1 MVIIAQRV
9 TDAERLERIKRVFPD
24 EKEAQDILAY
34 DKAVEAGEKTES
46 QSETAPVA
54 DNSVLV
60 LRLTGSLSERANDD
74 VLASMFG
81 DRIPKLGLA
90 TMTEAIRQ
98 AKESDKVKGIYI
110 EAGAFAPDSYAS
122 LAAIRR
128 ELEEFRKAG
137 KWIVAYGDS
146 YTQGAYYLASVAD
159 KVYLNPQGQV
169 DWHGLGSEPVF
180 VKDLLAKLN
189 VRMQVAK
196 VGTYKSATE
205 MFTGEKMS
213 DADRQQTTAYLTGIW
228 QNVVSAVG
236 KSRSLTAQQLNAY
249 ADSLVSLAAPQDYVR
264 MRMVDGL
271 LYTDQVRQA
280 VKKKMGLSPDDEI
293 PQVSMSDL
301 LAAGPE
307 DKKGDEIAIYYAVGD
322 IVDGV
327 VAMPSRESVI
337 DAQKVCADLQDLAKD
352 KEVKAVVLRVNSP
365 GGSAY
370 ASEQIWHQVM
380 ELKKVK
386 PVVVSMGSYAA
397 SGGYYISCPANWIV
411 AEPNTLT
418 GSIGIFGMFPDVS
431 GLLREK
437 LGLKFDEVK
446 TNKYA
451 LFGTRSRP
459 FTADELSHLESYID
473 RGYKL
478 FRQRVADGRRLK
490 VDQVDQVAQG
500 HVWLGQDALRV
511 GLVDQL
517 GGVEVALR
525 KAAQLAKLTQWH
537 STAYPVLPDYLS
549 QLLDLPGAARGNY
562 LDEQVRQSLGAY
574 YEPFALIRDL
584 QAQNPLQARLP
595 FEPNIH

>member
-1 MVIIAQRV
+1 MKDFFKNVLATAVGVLLVGFITGFFMVVSLVGMA
-9 TDAERLERIKRVFPD
+9 L
-24 EKEAQDILAY
+24 
-34 DKAVEAGEKTES
+34 S
-46 QSETAPVA
+46 QSKTAPVA

-74 VLASMFG
+74 MLASLFG

-137 KWIVAYGDS
+137 KWIIAYGDS

-280 VKKKMGLSPDDEI
+280 VKKKLGLSPDDEI

-307 DKKGDEIAIYYAVGD
+307 DKKGDEIAVYYAVGD

-352 KEVKAVVLRVNSP
+352 KDVKAVVLRVNSP

-490 VDQVDQVAQG
+490 VDQVEQVAQG
-500 HVWLGQDALRV
+500 HVWLGQDALKI

-537 STAYPVLPDYLS
+537 SSAYPVLPDYLS

-562 LDEQVRQSLGAY
+562 LDEQMRQSLGAY

>member
-1 MVIIAQRV
+1 MKDFFKNVLATAVGVLLVGFITGFFMVVSLVGMA
-9 TDAERLERIKRVFPD
+9 L
-24 EKEAQDILAY
+24 
-34 DKAVEAGEKTES
+34 S

-74 VLASMFG
+74 VLASLFG

-189 VRMQVAK
+189 VRIQVAK

-352 KEVKAVVLRVNSP
+352 KDVKAVVLRVNSP

-386 PVVVSMGSYAA
+386 PVVVSMSSYAA

-490 VDQVDQVAQG
+490 VDQVEQVAQG
-500 HVWLGQDALRV
+500 HVWLGQDALRI

-537 STAYPVLPDYLS
+537 SSAYPVLPDYLS

-562 LDEQVRQSLGAY
+562 LDEQMRQSLGAY

-584 QAQNPLQARLP
+584 QAQNPVQARLP

>member
-1 MVIIAQRV
+1 MKDFFKNVLATAVGVLLVGFITGFFMVVSLVGMA
-9 TDAERLERIKRVFPD
+9 L
-24 EKEAQDILAY
+24 
-34 DKAVEAGEKTES
+34 S

-74 VLASMFG
+74 MLASLFG

-159 KVYLNPQGQV
+159 KIYLNPQGQV
-169 DWHGLGSEPVF
+169 DWHGLGFEPVF

-271 LYTDQVRQA
+271 LYTDQVRQT
-280 VKKKMGLSPDDEI
+280 VKKKLGLSPDDEI

-307 DKKGDEIAIYYAVGD
+307 DKKGDEIAVYYAVGD

-352 KEVKAVVLRVNSP
+352 KDVKAVVLRVNSP

-459 FTADELSHLESYID
+459 FTGDELSHLESYID

-490 VDQVDQVAQG
+490 VDQVEQVAQG
-500 HVWLGQDALRV
+500 HVWLGQDALRI

-537 STAYPVLPDYLS
+537 SSAYPVLPDYLS

-562 LDEQVRQSLGAY
+562 LDEQMRQSLGAY

>member
-1 MVIIAQRV
+1 MKDFFKNVLATAVGVLLVGFITGFFMVVSLVGMA
-9 TDAERLERIKRVFPD
+9 L
-24 EKEAQDILAY
+24 
-34 DKAVEAGEKTES
+34 S

-74 VLASMFG
+74 VLASLFG

-249 ADSLVSLAAPQDYVR
+249 ADSLVSLAALQDYVR

-352 KEVKAVVLRVNSP
+352 KDVKAVVLRVNSP

-490 VDQVDQVAQG
+490 VDQVEQVAQG
-500 HVWLGQDALRV
+500 HVWLGQDALRI

-537 STAYPVLPDYLS
+537 SSAYPVLPDYLS

-562 LDEQVRQSLGAY
+562 LDEQMRQSLGAY

-584 QAQNPLQARLP
+584 QAQNPVQARLP

>member
-1 MVIIAQRV
+1 MKDFFKNVLATAVGVLLVGFITGFFMVVSLVGMA
-9 TDAERLERIKRVFPD
+9 L
-24 EKEAQDILAY
+24 
-34 DKAVEAGEKTES
+34 S

-74 VLASMFG
+74 VLASLFG

-352 KEVKAVVLRVNSP
+352 KDVKAVVLRVNSP

-418 GSIGIFGMFPDVS
+418 GSIGIFGMFPDVT

-490 VDQVDQVAQG
+490 VDQVEQVAQG
-500 HVWLGQDALRV
+500 HVWLGQDALKI

-537 STAYPVLPDYLS
+537 SSAYPVLPDYLS

-562 LDEQVRQSLGAY
+562 LDEQMRQSLGAY

>member
-1 MVIIAQRV
+1 MKDFFKNVLATAVGVLLVGFITGFFMVVSLVGMA
-9 TDAERLERIKRVFPD
+9 L
-24 EKEAQDILAY
+24 
-34 DKAVEAGEKTES
+34 S

-74 VLASMFG
+74 MLASLFG

-122 LAAIRR
+122 LAVIRR

-137 KWIVAYGDS
+137 KWIIAYGDS

-301 LAAGPE
+301 QAAGPE

-352 KEVKAVVLRVNSP
+352 KDVKAVVLRVNSP

-490 VDQVDQVAQG
+490 VDQVEQVAQG
-500 HVWLGQDALRV
+500 HVWLGQDALRI

-537 STAYPVLPDYLS
+537 SSAYPVLPDYLS

-562 LDEQVRQSLGAY
+562 LDEQMRQSLGAY

-584 QAQNPLQARLP
+584 QAQNPVQARLP

>member
-1 MVIIAQRV
+1 MKDFFKNVLATAVGVLLVGFITGFFMVVSLVGMA
-9 TDAERLERIKRVFPD
+9 L
-24 EKEAQDILAY
+24 
-34 DKAVEAGEKTES
+34 S

-74 VLASMFG
+74 VLASLFG

-352 KEVKAVVLRVNSP
+352 KDVKAVVLRVNSP

-490 VDQVDQVAQG
+490 VDQVEQVAQG
-500 HVWLGQDALRV
+500 RVWLGQDALRV

-595 FEPNIH
+595 FEPNIHEPL

>member
-1 MVIIAQRV
+1 MKDFFKNVLATAVGVLLVGFIMGFFMVVSLVGMA
-9 TDAERLERIKRVFPD
+9 L
-24 EKEAQDILAY
+24 
-34 DKAVEAGEKTES
+34 S

-74 VLASMFG
+74 VLASLFG

-137 KWIVAYGDS
+137 KWIIAYGDS

-352 KEVKAVVLRVNSP
+352 KDVKAVVLRVNSP

-490 VDQVDQVAQG
+490 VDQVEQVAQG
-500 HVWLGQDALRV
+500 HVGLGQDALRV

-562 LDEQVRQSLGAY
+562 LDEQMQQSLGAY

-584 QAQNPLQARLP
+584 QMQNPVQARLP

>member
-1 MVIIAQRV
+1 MKDFFKNVLATAVGVLLVGFITGFFMVVSLVGMA
-9 TDAERLERIKRVFPD
+9 L
-24 EKEAQDILAY
+24 
-34 DKAVEAGEKTES
+34 S

-74 VLASMFG
+74 VLASLFG

-249 ADSLVSLAAPQDYVR
+249 ADSLVSLAVPQDYVR

-352 KEVKAVVLRVNSP
+352 KDVKAVVLRVNSP

-490 VDQVDQVAQG
+490 VDQVEQVAQG
-500 HVWLGQDALRV
+500 HVWLGQDALRI

-537 STAYPVLPDYLS
+537 SSAYPVLPDYLS

-562 LDEQVRQSLGAY
+562 LDEQMRQSLGAY

-584 QAQNPLQARLP
+584 QAQNPVQARLP

>member
-1 MVIIAQRV
+1 MKDFFKNVLATAVGVLLVGFITCFFMVVSLVGMA
-9 TDAERLERIKRVFPD
+9 L
-24 EKEAQDILAY
+24 
-34 DKAVEAGEKTES
+34 S

-74 VLASMFG
+74 VLASLFG

-352 KEVKAVVLRVNSP
+352 KDVKAVVLRVNSP

-490 VDQVDQVAQG
+490 VDQVEQVAQG
-500 HVWLGQDALRV
+500 HVWLGQDALRI

-537 STAYPVLPDYLS
+537 SSAYPVLPDYLS

-562 LDEQVRQSLGAY
+562 LDEQMRQSLGAY

-584 QAQNPLQARLP
+584 QAQNPVQARLP

>member
-1 MVIIAQRV
+1 MKDFFKNVLATAVGVLLVGFITGFFMVVSLVGMA
-9 TDAERLERIKRVFPD
+9 L
-24 EKEAQDILAY
+24 
-34 DKAVEAGEKTES
+34 S

-74 VLASMFG
+74 VLASLFG

-307 DKKGDEIAIYYAVGD
+307 DKKGDEIAVYYAVGD

-352 KEVKAVVLRVNSP
+352 KDVKAVVLRVNSP

-418 GSIGIFGMFPDVS
+418 GSIGIFGMIPDVS

-490 VDQVDQVAQG
+490 VDQVEQVAQG

-562 LDEQVRQSLGAY
+562 LDEQMRQSLGAY

-584 QAQNPLQARLP
+584 QAQNPVQARLP

>member
-1 MVIIAQRV
+1 MKDFFKNVLATAVGVLLVGFITGFFMVVSLVGMA
-9 TDAERLERIKRVFPD
+9 L
-24 EKEAQDILAY
+24 
-34 DKAVEAGEKTES
+34 S

-74 VLASMFG
+74 VLASLFG

-307 DKKGDEIAIYYAVGD
+307 DKKGDEIAVYYAVGD

-352 KEVKAVVLRVNSP
+352 KDVKAVVLRVNSP

-490 VDQVDQVAQG
+490 VDQVEQVAQG

-562 LDEQVRQSLGAY
+562 LDEQMRQSLGAY

-584 QAQNPLQARLP
+584 QAQNPVQARLP
-595 FEPNIH
+595 FEPNIR

>member
-1 MVIIAQRV
+1 MKDFFKNVLATAVGVLLVGFITGFFMVVSLVGMA
-9 TDAERLERIKRVFPD
+9 L
-24 EKEAQDILAY
+24 
-34 DKAVEAGEKTES
+34 S

-159 KVYLNPQGQV
+159 KIYLNPQGQV

-352 KEVKAVVLRVNSP
+352 KDVKAVVLRVNSP

-397 SGGYYISCPANWIV
+397 SGGYYISCLANWIV

-490 VDQVDQVAQG
+490 VDQVEQVAQG
-500 HVWLGQDALRV
+500 HVWLGQDALKI

-525 KAAQLAKLTQWH
+525 KAAQLAKLIQWH
-537 STAYPVLPDYLS
+537 SAAYPVLPDYLS

-562 LDEQVRQSLGAY
+562 LDEQMRQSLGAY

>member
-1 MVIIAQRV
+1 MKDFFKNVLATAVGVLLVGFITGFFMVVSLVGMA
-9 TDAERLERIKRVFPD
+9 L
-24 EKEAQDILAY
+24 
-34 DKAVEAGEKTES
+34 S

-74 VLASMFG
+74 VLASLFG

-352 KEVKAVVLRVNSP
+352 KDVKAVVLRVNSP

-411 AEPNTLT
+411 TEPNTLT

-490 VDQVDQVAQG
+490 VDQVEQVAQG
-500 HVWLGQDALRV
+500 HVWLGQDALRI

-537 STAYPVLPDYLS
+537 SSAYPVLPDYLS

-562 LDEQVRQSLGAY
+562 LDEQMRQSLGAY

-584 QAQNPLQARLP
+584 QAQNPVQARLP

>member
-1 MVIIAQRV
+1 MKDFFKNVLATAVGVLLVGFITGFFMVVSLVGMA
-9 TDAERLERIKRVFPD
+9 L
-24 EKEAQDILAY
+24 
-34 DKAVEAGEKTES
+34 S

-327 VAMPSRESVI
+327 VAMPSRESMI

-352 KEVKAVVLRVNSP
+352 KDVKAVVLRVNSP

-490 VDQVDQVAQG
+490 VDQVEQVAQG
-500 HVWLGQDALRV
+500 HVWLGQDALRI

-537 STAYPVLPDYLS
+537 SSAYPVLPDYLS

-562 LDEQVRQSLGAY
+562 LDEQMRQSLGAY

-584 QAQNPLQARLP
+584 QAQNPVQARLP

>member
-1 MVIIAQRV
+1 MKDFFKNVLATAVGVLLVGFITGFFMVVSLVGMA
-9 TDAERLERIKRVFPD
+9 L
-24 EKEAQDILAY
+24 
-34 DKAVEAGEKTES
+34 S

-74 VLASMFG
+74 VLASLFG

-137 KWIVAYGDS
+137 KWIIAYGDS

-271 LYTDQVRQA
+271 LYTDQVRQT
-280 VKKKMGLSPDDEI
+280 VKKKLGLSPDDEI

-352 KEVKAVVLRVNSP
+352 KDVKAVVLRVNSP

-397 SGGYYISCPANWIV
+397 SGGYYISCPANLIV

-490 VDQVDQVAQG
+490 VDQVEQVAQG

-562 LDEQVRQSLGAY
+562 LDEQMRQSLGAY

-584 QAQNPLQARLP
+584 QMQNPVQARLP

>member
-1 MVIIAQRV
+1 MKDFFKNVLATAVGVLLVGFITGFFMVVSLVGMA
-9 TDAERLERIKRVFPD
+9 L
-24 EKEAQDILAY
+24 
-34 DKAVEAGEKTES
+34 S

-74 VLASMFG
+74 MLASLFG

-159 KVYLNPQGQV
+159 KIYLNPQGQV

-249 ADSLVSLAAPQDYVR
+249 ADSLVSLAAPQNYVR

-280 VKKKMGLSPDDEI
+280 VKKKLGLSPDDEI

-352 KEVKAVVLRVNSP
+352 KDVKAVVLRVNSP

-490 VDQVDQVAQG
+490 VDQVEQVAQG

-562 LDEQVRQSLGAY
+562 LDEQMRQSLGAY

-595 FEPNIH
+595 FEPNTH

>member
-1 MVIIAQRV
+1 MKDFFKNVLATAVGVLLVGFITGFFMVVSLVGMA
-9 TDAERLERIKRVFPD
+9 L
-24 EKEAQDILAY
+24 
-34 DKAVEAGEKTES
+34 S

-74 VLASMFG
+74 VLASLFG

-137 KWIVAYGDS
+137 KWIIAYGDS

-271 LYTDQVRQA
+271 LYTDQVRQT
-280 VKKKMGLSPDDEI
+280 VKKKLGLSPDDEI

-352 KEVKAVVLRVNSP
+352 KDVKAVVLRVNSP

-411 AEPNTLT
+411 GEPNTLT

-490 VDQVDQVAQG
+490 VDQVEQVAQG
-500 HVWLGQDALRV
+500 HVWLGQDALRI

-537 STAYPVLPDYLS
+537 SSAYPVLPDYLS

-562 LDEQVRQSLGAY
+562 LDEQMRQSLVAY

-584 QAQNPLQARLP
+584 QAQNPVQARLP

>member
-1 MVIIAQRV
+1 MKDFFKNVLATAVGVLLVGFITGFFMVVSLVGMA
-9 TDAERLERIKRVFPD
+9 L
-24 EKEAQDILAY
+24 
-34 DKAVEAGEKTES
+34 S

-74 VLASMFG
+74 VLASLFG

-137 KWIVAYGDS
+137 KWIIAYGDS
-146 YTQGAYYLASVAD
+146 YTQGAYYLASMAD

-352 KEVKAVVLRVNSP
+352 KDVKAVVLRVNSP

-490 VDQVDQVAQG
+490 VDQVEQVAQG
-500 HVWLGQDALRV
+500 HVWLGQDALKI

-537 STAYPVLPDYLS
+537 SSAYPVLPDYLS

-562 LDEQVRQSLGAY
+562 LDEQMRQSLGAY

>member
-1 MVIIAQRV
+1 
-9 TDAERLERIKRVFPD
+9 
-24 EKEAQDILAY
+24 
-34 DKAVEAGEKTES
+34 
-46 QSETAPVA
+46 
-54 DNSVLV
+54 
-60 LRLTGSLSERANDD
+60 
-74 VLASMFG
+74 
-81 DRIPKLGLA
+81 
-90 TMTEAIRQ
+90 
-98 AKESDKVKGIYI
+98 
-110 EAGAFAPDSYAS
+110 
-122 LAAIRR
+122 
-128 ELEEFRKAG
+128 
-137 KWIVAYGDS
+137 
-146 YTQGAYYLASVAD
+146 
-159 KVYLNPQGQV
+159 
-169 DWHGLGSEPVF
+169 
-180 VKDLLAKLN
+180 
-189 VRMQVAK
+189 
-196 VGTYKSATE
+196 
-205 MFTGEKMS
+205 
-213 DADRQQTTAYLTGIW
+213 
-228 QNVVSAVG
+228 
-236 KSRSLTAQQLNAY
+236 
-249 ADSLVSLAAPQDYVR
+249 
-264 MRMVDGL
+264 
-271 LYTDQVRQA
+271 
-280 VKKKMGLSPDDEI
+280 MGLSPDDEI

-352 KEVKAVVLRVNSP
+352 KDVKAVVLRVNSP

-418 GSIGIFGMFPDVS
+418 GSIGVFGMFPDVS

-490 VDQVDQVAQG
+490 VDQVEQVAQG

-562 LDEQVRQSLGAY
+562 LDEQMRQSLGAY

-584 QAQNPLQARLP
+584 QMQNPVQARLP

>member
-1 MVIIAQRV
+1 MKDFFKNVLATAVGVLLVGFITGFFMVVSLVGMA
-9 TDAERLERIKRVFPD
+9 L
-24 EKEAQDILAY
+24 
-34 DKAVEAGEKTES
+34 S

-159 KVYLNPQGQV
+159 KIYLNPQGQV

-352 KEVKAVVLRVNSP
+352 KDVKAVVLRVNSP

-397 SGGYYISCPANWIV
+397 SGGYYISCLANWIV

-490 VDQVDQVAQG
+490 VDQVEQVAQG
-500 HVWLGQDALRV
+500 HVWLGQDALKI

-525 KAAQLAKLTQWH
+525 KAAQLAKLRQWH
-537 STAYPVLPDYLS
+537 SAAYPVLPDYLS

-562 LDEQVRQSLGAY
+562 LDEQMRQSLGAY

>member
-1 MVIIAQRV
+1 MKDFFKNVLATAVGVLLVGFITGFFMVVSLVGMA
-9 TDAERLERIKRVFPD
+9 L
-24 EKEAQDILAY
+24 
-34 DKAVEAGEKTES
+34 S

-307 DKKGDEIAIYYAVGD
+307 DKKGDEIAVYYAVGD

-337 DAQKVCADLQDLAKD
+337 DAQKVCADLQNLAKD
-352 KEVKAVVLRVNSP
+352 KDVKAVVLRVNSP

-490 VDQVDQVAQG
+490 VDQVEQVAQG
-500 HVWLGQDALRV
+500 HVWLGQDALRI

-537 STAYPVLPDYLS
+537 SSAYPVLPDYLS

-562 LDEQVRQSLGAY
+562 LDEQMRQSLGAY

-584 QAQNPLQARLP
+584 QAQNPVQARLP

>member
-1 MVIIAQRV
+1 MKDFFKNVLATAVGVLLVGFITGFFMVVSLVGMA
-9 TDAERLERIKRVFPD
+9 L
-24 EKEAQDILAY
+24 
-34 DKAVEAGEKTES
+34 S

-74 VLASMFG
+74 MLASLFG

-137 KWIVAYGDS
+137 KWIIAYGDS

-213 DADRQQTTAYLTGIW
+213 DADRQQTTAYLMGIW

-352 KEVKAVVLRVNSP
+352 KDVKAVVLRVNSP

-490 VDQVDQVAQG
+490 VDQVEQVAQG
-500 HVWLGQDALRV
+500 HVWLGQDALRI

-537 STAYPVLPDYLS
+537 SSAYPVLPDYLS

-562 LDEQVRQSLGAY
+562 LDEQMRQSLGAY

-584 QAQNPLQARLP
+584 QAQNPVQARLP

>member
-1 MVIIAQRV
+1 MKDFFKNVLATAVGVLLVGFITGFFMVVSLVGMA
-9 TDAERLERIKRVFPD
+9 L
-24 EKEAQDILAY
+24 
-34 DKAVEAGEKTES
+34 S

-327 VAMPSRESVI
+327 VAMPSRDSVI

-352 KEVKAVVLRVNSP
+352 KDVKAVVLRVNSP

-490 VDQVDQVAQG
+490 VDQVEQVAQG

>member
-1 MVIIAQRV
+1 MKDFFKNVLATAVGVLLVGFITGFFMVVSLVGMA
-9 TDAERLERIKRVFPD
+9 L
-24 EKEAQDILAY
+24 
-34 DKAVEAGEKTES
+34 S

-137 KWIVAYGDS
+137 KWIIAYGDS

-213 DADRQQTTAYLTGIW
+213 DADRQQTTAYLMGIW

-352 KEVKAVVLRVNSP
+352 KDVKAVVLRVNSP

-490 VDQVDQVAQG
+490 VDQVEQVAQG
-500 HVWLGQDALRV
+500 HVWLGQDALKI

-537 STAYPVLPDYLS
+537 STPYPVLPDYLS

-562 LDEQVRQSLGAY
+562 LDEQMRQSLGAY

-584 QAQNPLQARLP
+584 RTQNPVQARLP

>member
-1 MVIIAQRV
+1 MKDFFKNVLATAVGVLLVGFITGFFMVVSLVGMA
-9 TDAERLERIKRVFPD
+9 L
-24 EKEAQDILAY
+24 
-34 DKAVEAGEKTES
+34 S

-74 VLASMFG
+74 VLASLFG

-137 KWIVAYGDS
+137 KWIIAYGDS

-236 KSRSLTAQQLNAY
+236 KSRSLTAQQLNGY

-352 KEVKAVVLRVNSP
+352 KDVKAVVLRVNSP

-490 VDQVDQVAQG
+490 VDQVEQVAQG
-500 HVWLGQDALRV
+500 HVWLGQDALRI

-537 STAYPVLPDYLS
+537 SSAYPVLPDYLS

-562 LDEQVRQSLGAY
+562 LDEQMRQSLGAY

-584 QAQNPLQARLP
+584 QAQNPVQARLP

>member
-1 MVIIAQRV
+1 MKDFFKNVLATAVGVLLVGFITGFFMVVSLVGMA
-9 TDAERLERIKRVFPD
+9 L
-24 EKEAQDILAY
+24 
-34 DKAVEAGEKTES
+34 S

-54 DNSVLV
+54 DKSVLV

-74 VLASMFG
+74 MLASLFG

-159 KVYLNPQGQV
+159 KIYLNPQGQV

-271 LYTDQVRQA
+271 LYTDQVRQT
-280 VKKKMGLSPDDEI
+280 VKKKLGLSPDDEI

-352 KEVKAVVLRVNSP
+352 KDVKAVVLRVNSP

-490 VDQVDQVAQG
+490 VDQVEQVAQG

>member
-1 MVIIAQRV
+1 MKDFFKNVLATAVGVLLVGFITGFFMVVSLVGMA
-9 TDAERLERIKRVFPD
+9 L
-24 EKEAQDILAY
+24 
-34 DKAVEAGEKTES
+34 S

-74 VLASMFG
+74 VLASLFG

-280 VKKKMGLSPDDEI
+280 VKKKLGLSPDDEI

-352 KEVKAVVLRVNSP
+352 KDVKVVVLRVNSP

-490 VDQVDQVAQG
+490 VDQVEQVAQG
-500 HVWLGQDALRV
+500 HVWLGQDALRI

-537 STAYPVLPDYLS
+537 SSAYPVLPDYLS

-562 LDEQVRQSLGAY
+562 LDEQMRQSLGAY

-584 QAQNPLQARLP
+584 QAQNPVQARLP

>member
-1 MVIIAQRV
+1 MKDFFKNVLATAVGVLLVGFITGFFMVVSLVGMA
-9 TDAERLERIKRVFPD
+9 L
-24 EKEAQDILAY
+24 
-34 DKAVEAGEKTES
+34 S

-137 KWIVAYGDS
+137 KWIIAYGDS

-352 KEVKAVVLRVNSP
+352 KDVKAVVLRVNSP

-490 VDQVDQVAQG
+490 VDQVEQVAQG

-562 LDEQVRQSLGAY
+562 LDEQMRQSLGAY

>member
-1 MVIIAQRV
+1 MKDFFKNVLATAVGVLLVGFITGFFMVVSLVGMA
-9 TDAERLERIKRVFPD
+9 L
-24 EKEAQDILAY
+24 
-34 DKAVEAGEKTES
+34 S

-74 VLASMFG
+74 MLASMFG

-128 ELEEFRKAG
+128 ELEDFRKAG

-159 KVYLNPQGQV
+159 KIYLNPQGQV

-352 KEVKAVVLRVNSP
+352 KDVKAVVLRVNSP

-490 VDQVDQVAQG
+490 VDQVEQVAQG
-500 HVWLGQDALRV
+500 HVWLGQDALKI

-537 STAYPVLPDYLS
+537 SSAYPVLPDYLS

-562 LDEQVRQSLGAY
+562 LDEQMRQSLGAY

>member
-1 MVIIAQRV
+1 MKDFFKNVLATAVGVLLVGFITGFFMVVSLVGMA
-9 TDAERLERIKRVFPD
+9 L
-24 EKEAQDILAY
+24 
-34 DKAVEAGEKTES
+34 S

-74 VLASMFG
+74 VLASLFG

-352 KEVKAVVLRVNSP
+352 KDVKAVVLRVNSP

-490 VDQVDQVAQG
+490 VDQVEQVAQG

-537 STAYPVLPDYLS
+537 STVYPVLPDYLS

-562 LDEQVRQSLGAY
+562 LDEQMRQSLGAY

>member
-1 MVIIAQRV
+1 MKDFFKNVLATAVGVLLVGFITSFFMVVSLVGMA
-9 TDAERLERIKRVFPD
+9 L
-24 EKEAQDILAY
+24 
-34 DKAVEAGEKTES
+34 S

-74 VLASMFG
+74 MLASLFG

-128 ELEEFRKAG
+128 ELEEFRKTG
-137 KWIVAYGDS
+137 KWIIAYGDS

-271 LYTDQVRQA
+271 LYTDQVRQT

-307 DKKGDEIAIYYAVGD
+307 DKKGDEIAVYYAVGD

-352 KEVKAVVLRVNSP
+352 KDVKAVVLRVNSP

-490 VDQVDQVAQG
+490 VDQVEQVAQG
-500 HVWLGQDALRV
+500 HVWLGQDALKI

-537 STAYPVLPDYLS
+537 SSAYPVLPDYLS

-562 LDEQVRQSLGAY
+562 LDEQMRQSLGAY

>member
-1 MVIIAQRV
+1 MKDFFKNVLATAVGVLLVGFITGFFMVVSLVGMA
-9 TDAERLERIKRVFPD
+9 L
-24 EKEAQDILAY
+24 
-34 DKAVEAGEKTES
+34 S

-74 VLASMFG
+74 VLASLFG

-128 ELEEFRKAG
+128 ELEEFRKAR

-352 KEVKAVVLRVNSP
+352 KDVKAVVLRVNSP

-490 VDQVDQVAQG
+490 VDQVEQVAQG
-500 HVWLGQDALRV
+500 HVWLGQDALRI

-537 STAYPVLPDYLS
+537 SSAYPVLPDYLS

-562 LDEQVRQSLGAY
+562 LDEQMRQSLGAY

-584 QAQNPLQARLP
+584 QAQNPVQARLP

>member
-1 MVIIAQRV
+1 MKDFFKNVLATAVGVLLVGFITGFFMVVSLVGMA
-9 TDAERLERIKRVFPD
+9 L
-24 EKEAQDILAY
+24 
-34 DKAVEAGEKTES
+34 S

-74 VLASMFG
+74 MLASLFG

-137 KWIVAYGDS
+137 KWIIAYGDS

-301 LAAGPE
+301 QAAGPE

-352 KEVKAVVLRVNSP
+352 KDVKAVVLRVNSP

-490 VDQVDQVAQG
+490 VDQVEQVAQG
-500 HVWLGQDALRV
+500 HVWLGQDALRI

-537 STAYPVLPDYLS
+537 SSAYPVLPDYLS

-562 LDEQVRQSLGAY
+562 LDEQMRQSLGAY

-584 QAQNPLQARLP
+584 QAQNPVQARLP

>member
-1 MVIIAQRV
+1 MKDFFKNVLATAVGVLLVGFITGFFMVVSLVGMA
-9 TDAERLERIKRVFPD
+9 L
-24 EKEAQDILAY
+24 
-34 DKAVEAGEKTES
+34 S

-74 VLASMFG
+74 VLASLFG

-352 KEVKAVVLRVNSP
+352 KDVKAVVLRVNSP

-490 VDQVDQVAQG
+490 VDQVEQVAQG
-500 HVWLGQDALRV
+500 HVWLGQDALRI

-537 STAYPVLPDYLS
+537 SSAYPVLPDYLS

-562 LDEQVRQSLGAY
+562 LDEQMRQSLGAY

-584 QAQNPLQARLP
+584 QAQNPVQARLP
-595 FEPNIH
+595 FEPKIH

>member
-1 MVIIAQRV
+1 MKDFFKNVLATAVGVLLVGFITGFFMVVSLVGMA
-9 TDAERLERIKRVFPD
+9 L
-24 EKEAQDILAY
+24 
-34 DKAVEAGEKTES
+34 S

-60 LRLTGSLSERANDD
+60 LRFTGSLSERANDD

-352 KEVKAVVLRVNSP
+352 KDVKAVVLRVNSP

-490 VDQVDQVAQG
+490 VDQVEQVAQG

>member
-1 MVIIAQRV
+1 MKDFFKNVLATAVGVLLVGFITGFFMVVSLVGMA
-9 TDAERLERIKRVFPD
+9 L
-24 EKEAQDILAY
+24 
-34 DKAVEAGEKTES
+34 S

-74 VLASMFG
+74 MLASLFG

-137 KWIVAYGDS
+137 KWIIAYGDS

-280 VKKKMGLSPDDEI
+280 VKKKLGLSPDDEI

-307 DKKGDEIAIYYAVGD
+307 DKKGDEVAVYYAVGD

-352 KEVKAVVLRVNSP
+352 KDVKAVVLRVNSP

-490 VDQVDQVAQG
+490 VDQVEQVAQG
-500 HVWLGQDALRV
+500 HVWLGQDALKI

-537 STAYPVLPDYLS
+537 SSAYPVLPDYLS

-562 LDEQVRQSLGAY
+562 LDEQMRQSLGAY

>member
-1 MVIIAQRV
+1 MKDFFKNVLATAVGVLLVGFITGFFMVVSLVGMA
-9 TDAERLERIKRVFPD
+9 L
-24 EKEAQDILAY
+24 
-34 DKAVEAGEKTES
+34 S

-74 VLASMFG
+74 MLASLFG

-137 KWIVAYGDS
+137 KWIIAYGDS

-264 MRMVDGL
+264 MRMVDEL
-271 LYTDQVRQA
+271 LYTDQVRQT
-280 VKKKMGLSPDDEI
+280 VKKKLGLSPDDEI

-352 KEVKAVVLRVNSP
+352 KDVKAVVLRVNSP

-437 LGLKFDEVK
+437 LGMKFDEVK

-490 VDQVDQVAQG
+490 VDQVEQVAQG
-500 HVWLGQDALRV
+500 HVWLGQDALRI

-537 STAYPVLPDYLS
+537 SSAYPVLPDYLS

-562 LDEQVRQSLGAY
+562 LDEQMRQSLGAY

-584 QAQNPLQARLP
+584 QAQNPVQARLP